1 MPEELRFEAVTQK
14 TIDFGANNF
23 LEISRNRVVSD
34 RGTNEFISL
43 KRGFYAI
50 NSEGEPEKRYRKNK
64 NITIPD
70 TDEVK
75 NFVIENLKTI

>member
-1 MPEELRFEAVTQK
+1 MPENLEFIVVNEK

-23 LEISRNRVVSD
+23 LELSRNRVVSD

-50 NSEGEPEKRYRKNK
+50 NSDGEPEKRYRKNK

-70 TDEVK
+70 TEEVK
-75 NFVIENLKTI
+75 NFILENLKSI

>member
-1 MPEELRFEAVTQK
+1 MAENLEFTVVKEK

-23 LEISRNRVVSD
+23 LELSRNQVTSG

-50 NSEGEPEKRYRKNK
+50 SSEGVNEKRYRKNK

-70 TDEVK
+70 IEEVK
-75 NFVIENLKTI
+75 NFIVENLKTI

>member
-1 MPEELRFEAVTQK
+1 MPEELRFESVKQE

-34 RGTNEFISL
+34 RGENEFISL

-70 TDEVK
+70 TEEVK
-75 NFVIENLKTI
+75 NFIVENLKTI